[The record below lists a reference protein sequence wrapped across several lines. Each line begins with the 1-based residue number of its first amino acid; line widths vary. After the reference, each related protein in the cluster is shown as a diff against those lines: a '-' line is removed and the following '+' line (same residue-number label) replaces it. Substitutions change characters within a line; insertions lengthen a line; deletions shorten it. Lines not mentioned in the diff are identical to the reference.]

1 MSNYFQKT
9 SNTKKIFLI
18 FLIIIIVVIVNGA
31 LLYGVGSKAENDA
44 NVLNLAGKQRML
56 SQEMSKEALLI
67 MINQNEQQIMELHAT
82 WVLFNQT
89 HYALRFGDKLLKLPG
104 IDDSRAVDQ
113 WEVIDQIWIDY
124 RSLIMEIELLQF
136 DASTIE
142 KIKTDSLFILGE
154 IDALVSIF
162 QIIAE
167 ENHDFSK
174 VSIIFSNLFII
185 AVLVFG
191 LRIIISNEREY
202 RKLQDQ
208 LAQNQKMKAIGNL
221 TSGIAHDF
229 NNVLTSIIGNTEMIN
244 LLIDEENELREL
256 TEQIM
261 KTSNYASEMI
271 KKLLTFS
278 SKSSNIDFQVVDIN
292 EILRETVEVLSYS
305 IIKTISVSM
314 DLGQS
319 IYVKGDPSLLQNIFF
334 NIALNARDAMPNGG
348 KLSFST
354 SIIMADKIKI
364 SNTLN
369 KNSLFVKVLIKDT
382 GIGMDDITQSKI
394 FEPFFTTKK
403 ANKGVGLGLAF
414 AYGIIGSHN
423 GMIAVESKL
432 NKGTTF
438 SIYLPITSD
447 TYQPIIISKKLD
459 IPPMKFLII
468 DDENLVTKVSSQ
480 ILEKEG
486 HSILQCNDSNI
497 ASDFYFK
504 HMDMVDTILID
515 LNMPVKDGWEVIQEI
530 RKRDKSI
537 KIVIW
542 TGNITVDHR
551 KMNKFDIKGLIQ
563 KPVQISSIPGI
574 IHNF

>member
-202 RKLQDQ
+202 KKLQDQ

-244 LLIDEENELREL
+244 YLNDEENEIKEL

-261 KTSNYASEMI
+261 KTSNYASGMI
-271 KKLLTFS
+271 KKLLSFS
-278 SKSSNIDFQVVDIN
+278 SKPSNSEFKVLDIN
-292 EILRETVEVLSYS
+292 EILRETVKVLSHS
-305 IIKTISVSM
+305 IIKTISISL
-314 DLGQS
+314 DLGES
-319 IYVKGDPSLLQNIFF
+319 IYVKGDPILLQNIFF
-334 NIALNARDAMPNGG
+334 NIVLNARDAMPNGG
-348 KLSFST
+348 KLAFST
-354 SIIMADKIKI
+354 SVIMADKIKM
-364 SNTLN
+364 SNILDE
-369 KNSLFVKVLIKDT
+369 NSLYVKILITDT
-382 GIGMDDITQSKI
+382 GIGMDEITQSKI
-394 FEPFFTTKK
+394 FEPFFSTK
-403 ANKGVGLGLAF
+403 AVNKGVGLGLAF
-414 AYGIIGSHN
+414 VYGIIDSHE
-423 GMIAVESKL
+423 GIIAVDSKL

-447 TYQPIIISKKLD
+447 TIQPSKIVRKLD

-468 DDENLVTKVSSQ
+468 DDENLITMVSSQ
-480 ILEKEG
+480 VLKKEG
-486 HSILQCNDSNI
+486 HSILHCNNSVI
-497 ASDFYFK
+497 ASEFYFQHK
-504 HMDMVDTILID
+504 DKVDTILID
-515 LNMPVKDGWEVIQEI
+515 LNMPDKDGWEVIQEI

-542 TGNITVDHR
+542 TGNIMVDHG
-551 KMNKFDIKGLIQ
+551 KMDEFDIKGLIQ
-563 KPVQISSIPGI
+563 KPVHISSIPSI
-574 IHNF
+574 IHNL